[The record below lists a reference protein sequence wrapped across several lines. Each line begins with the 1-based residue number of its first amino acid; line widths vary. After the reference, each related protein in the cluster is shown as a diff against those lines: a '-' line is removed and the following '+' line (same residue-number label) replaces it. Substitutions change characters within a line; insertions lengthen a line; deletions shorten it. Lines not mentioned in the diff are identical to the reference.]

1 MDSDY
6 TSLLLHAEVRWL
18 SRGQSLKRLLT
29 LKDEVLIF
37 LTEQN
42 SNLADYFTVIYG
54 FSSYAIWQIFL
65 IKSMI

>member
-18 SRGQSLKRLLT
+18 SRGRILKRILT

-42 SNLADYFTVIYG
+42 SNLADYFHDNL
-54 FSSYAIWQIFL
+54 WLLNQ
-65 IKSMI
+65 